1 MTLALG
7 AKLLS
12 LLLTVAAGWLL
23 GRGRWLVDAA
33 PSRTVGLI
41 ALYLFIPALMFRTT
55 SRVDL
60 SALPWNTLAAVFV
73 PLLAWQMLQWAW
85 LRRDP
90 ASPPA
95 AAGTRALAT
104 TFGNTVQVGIP
115 MATALFGEAGLA
127 IHVTIVSLHAL
138 VLLSLVTALT
148 ELERARVDPAAKG
161 SLRGT
166 LATTLR
172 NTLVHPVVLPVLA
185 GLAWN
190 LAGWRL
196 PGALDEVLRLLAS
209 AVVPVCLVLI
219 GLTLAEHGLV
229 GQWRAALRLTAL
241 KLLVT
246 PAIVLAVAHA
256 GFGLAG
262 LPLAVVV
269 MLAALPVG
277 ANAQIFAQR
286 YGVLEAEVSAA
297 MVVSTV
303 AFAATAPL
311 WLAALAR
318 LGAP

>member
-23 GRGRWLVDAA
+23 GRGRWLADAA

-41 ALYLFIPALMFRTT
+41 ALYLFIPALLFRTA

-60 SALPWNTLAAVFV
+60 SALPWNTLAALFV
-73 PLLAWQMLQWAW
+73 PLLAWQLLQWAW

-90 ASPPA
+90 AQPPA

-148 ELERARVDPAAKG
+148 ELEQARVDPAAAG
-161 SLRGT
+161 SLAST
-166 LATTLR
+166 LVTTLR
-172 NTLVHPVVLPVLA
+172 HTVVHPVVLPVLM
-185 GLAWN
+185 GLVWN
-190 LAGWRL
+190 LAGVGL
-196 PGALDEVLRLLAS
+196 PVVLDDVLRVLAS

-219 GLTLAEHGLV
+219 GLTLAEHGLA
-229 GQWRAALRLTAL
+229 GNWLGALRLAGL

-246 PAIVLAVAHA
+246 PALVLVAAHW
-256 GFGLAG
+256 GFGLSG
-262 LPLAVVV
+262 LALAVVV
-269 MLAALPVG
+269 MLSALPVG

-297 MVVSTV
+297 MVLSTV
-303 AFAATAPL
+303 GFAVTAPL
-311 WLAALAR
+311 WLTALGR